1 MNLRI
6 LIVTIMLE
14 HLNSCS
20 VLNKRYW
27 LELESQSLLC
37 FFNFISTFKV
47 LERGVFETH
56 TSVRGSSASSCHL
69 IGYLLQLAAFSGALL
84 R

>member
-14 HLNSCS
+14 QHLNNCS

-27 LELESQSLLC
+27 LELESQALLY
-37 FFNFISTFKV
+37 FFFLFH
-47 LERGVFETH
+47 F
-56 TSVRGSSASSCHL
+56 
-69 IGYLLQLAAFSGALL
+69 YLLKSLREEYLEHTHQSGALAL
-84 R
+84 HPAT